1 MFHGKT
7 VLLTGA
13 SSGIG
18 AALARQLAGEGAR
31 LVLVA
36 RRAERLDALAEA
48 LKAQG
53 AGVTNIVADLTEPD
67 ACERVIA
74 EAQRAAGTID
84 ILINNAGVGQ
94 YGRFVEQDASA
105 LDRMMTLNMTALVRL
120 TRLTLPDMVSRQ
132 SGHIVNVASVA
143 GHLPTPYMTVYGAS
157 KAFVLSFSLGLW
169 AEVRRKGVGVT
180 CICPGPVK
188 TEFFDRGGFEQRGA
202 DFSRGALDAD
212 DLAAAICRKLRG
224 RPALYVPGALNR
236 LMVFLK
242 RLTPTTTLARL
253 SGRVLRP

>member
-18 AALARQLAGEGAR
+18 AALARQLAGEGAK

-36 RRAERLDALAEA
+36 RRADRLAALAEE
-48 LKAQG
+48 LKRRG
-53 AGVTNIVADLTEPD
+53 AGVTNIVADLTQSG
-67 ACERVIA
+67 ACERVVA
-74 EAQRAAGTID
+74 EARGAAGEID
-84 ILINNAGVGQ
+84 ILINNAGMGE
-94 YGRFVEQDASA
+94 YGRFLDQDAGS
-105 LDRMMTLNMTALVRL
+105 LDRMMTLNMTAVVRL
-120 TRLTLPDMVSRQ
+120 TQLTLPEMVSRH

-143 GHLPTPYMTVYGAS
+143 GHMPTPYMTVYGAT

-180 CICPGPVK
+180 CICPGPVR
-188 TEFFDRGGFEQRGA
+188 TEFFDRGGFEQRRS

-212 DLAAAICRKLRG
+212 RLAAAACAKLKSK
-224 RPALYVPGALNR
+224 PAVYVPGVLNR
-236 LMVFLK
+236 VTVFMK
-242 RLTPTTTLARL
+242 RLMPTTTLVRL
-253 SGRVLRP
+253 SARVLRP

>member
-1 MFHGKT
+1 MFRDKT

-31 LVLVA
+31 LILVA
-36 RRAERLDALAEA
+36 RRADRLDDLARE
-48 LKAQG
+48 LKGQG
-53 AGVTNIVADLTEPD
+53 AEVTNIVADLTEPD

-74 EAQRAAGTID
+74 EARGATGPID

-94 YGRFVEQDASA
+94 YGRFVEQD
-105 LDRMMTLNMTALVRL
+105 LGVLERMMTLNMTALVRL
-120 TRLTLPDMVSRQ
+120 TRFVLPDMVSRQ
-132 SGHIVNVASVA
+132 SGQVVNVASVA
-143 GHLPTPYMTVYGAS
+143 GHLPTPFMTVYGAS

-169 AEVRRKGVGVT
+169 AEVRKKGVGVT

-188 TEFFDRGGFEQRGA
+188 TEFFDRGGFEARRS
-202 DFSRGALDAD
+202 DFTGGSLDPD
-212 DLAAAICRKLRG
+212 RLAAAVCAKLEG
-224 RPALYVPGALNR
+224 KAVVYVPGLLNR
-236 LMVFLK
+236 LMVFMR
-242 RLTPTTTLARL
+242 RLTPATTLARI